1 MISVLSSDFT
11 IYIFSAPLLEISD
24 GEGKTR
30 TQHRTLA
37 RVKLVKWVS
46 GKIV

>member
-30 TQHRTLA
+30 TQHRTVA
-37 RVKLVKWVS
+37 REQIIDLVKLFE
-46 GKIV
+46 